1 MQQRKIIDPF
11 FQDRMKFPIM
21 GRGGQKLAEVF
32 VLDTGMFPVK
42 ESRRVK
48 KRGRKRQ

>member
-32 VLDTGMFPVK
+32 VLDPGMLPIK
-42 ESRRVK
+42 EPRKRK
-48 KRGRKRQ
+48 KRGRKHR